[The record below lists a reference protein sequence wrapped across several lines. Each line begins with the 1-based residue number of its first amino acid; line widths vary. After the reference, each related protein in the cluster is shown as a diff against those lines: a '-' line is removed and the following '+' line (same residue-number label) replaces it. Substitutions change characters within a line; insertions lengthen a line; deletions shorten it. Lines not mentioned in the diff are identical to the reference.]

1 MPLPLPGRPV
11 HRKDG
16 QLIPR
21 GDRKFLV
28 RVYLYRDEKGKR
40 VYRSQTVNGTVS
52 EARRTLASMQTK
64 ADSGSIVASTR
75 ETVRDYLAWWLESCH
90 KPTVAESTYRTTE
103 QRIRLYVLPHVG
115 HYQLQKLTPSIVQ
128 GAYAALNE
136 QVEAQMV
143 VHAHRA
149 LSQALSK
156 AVKLGRISR
165 NPCDDADLP
174 RVARSEMR
182 TLTPAQVYL
191 FLEGTADHNLSA
203 LWHLLFLAGLRPA
216 EALALRWSDIVDGAA
231 RIQRTL
237 RHGIGNTW
245 YIDEPKTEKSRRTV
259 PLTETTIDSLTA
271 LQRSA
276 RGIGDAQLFSSPMST
291 VSHAFRAAL
300 DRLGLPRVRLYD
312 TRHTHATLLLG
323 AGENLKVVSE
333 RLGHSTIALTANIYS
348 HVTPTMQAGAVL
360 KLESVMKKA
369 STA

>member
-1 MPLPLPGRPV
+1 MNR
-11 HRKDG
+11 RDG

-28 RVYLYRDEKGKR
+28 RVYLYRDAAGKR
-40 VYRSQTVNGTVS
+40 VYRSETVEGTVS
-52 EARRTLASMQTK
+52 QAKQRLASMLTK
-64 ADSGSIVASTR
+64 ADSGSLVASTR
-75 ETVRDYLAWWLESCH
+75 ETVRDYLAWWLEACH
-90 KPTVAESTYRTTE
+90 KPTVAESSFRTTE
-103 QRIRLYVLPHVG
+103 QRIRLYVLPYVG
-115 HYQLQKLTPSIVQ
+115 HYQVQKLTPSIVQ

-149 LSQALSK
+149 LSQALRK

-174 RVARSEMR
+174 RVARTEMR

-191 FLEGTADHNLSA
+191 FLEGTADHSLSA
-203 LWHLLFLAGLRPA
+203 LWHLLFLAGLRPS
-216 EALALRWSDIVDGAA
+216 EALALRWSDIVDGSA

-237 RHGIGNTW
+237 RHGVGNTW

-259 PLTETTIDSLTA
+259 PLTETTLAA
-271 LQRSA
+271 LQRHQRKTA
-276 RGIGDAQLFSSPMST
+276 GIGDALLFASPMST
-291 VSHAFRAAL
+291 VSHAFKAAL
-300 DRLGLPRVRLYD
+300 VRLELPCIRLYD

-333 RLGHSTIALTANIYS
+333 RLGHSTIALTGNTYS

-360 KLESVMKKA
+360 KLEGVMRKA
-369 STA
+369 AH

>member
-1 MPLPLPGRPV
+1 MNR
-11 HRKDG
+11 RDG

-28 RVYLYRDEKGKR
+28 RVYLYRDAAGKR
-40 VYRSQTVNGTVS
+40 VYRSETVEGTVS
-52 EARRTLASMQTK
+52 QAKQRLASMLTK
-64 ADSGSIVASTR
+64 ADSGSLVASTR
-75 ETVRDYLAWWLESCH
+75 ETVRDYLAWWLEACH
-90 KPTVAESTYRTTE
+90 KPTVAESSFRTTE
-103 QRIRLYVLPHVG
+103 QRIRLYVLPYVG
-115 HYQLQKLTPSIVQ
+115 HYQVQKLTPSIVQ

-149 LSQALSK
+149 LSQALRK

-174 RVARSEMR
+174 RVARTEMR

-191 FLEGTADHNLSA
+191 FLEGTADHSLSA

-216 EALALRWSDIVDGAA
+216 EALALRWSDIVDGSA

-237 RHGIGNTW
+237 RHGSGNRW
-245 YIDEPKTEKSRRTV
+245 YIDEPKTAKSRRTV
-259 PLTETTIDSLTA
+259 PLTEATLRVLDLH
-271 LQRSA
+271 QRRSA
-276 RGIGDAQLFSSPMST
+276 GIGESLCFQDRQGNHVPMST
-291 VSHAFRAAL
+291 VSHAFASGLRKH
-300 DRLGLPRVRLYD
+300 DLPRVRLYD

-333 RLGHSTIALTANIYS
+333 RLGHSSIALTANIYS

-360 KLESVMKKA
+360 KLEGVMRKA
-369 STA
+369 AH

>member
-1 MPLPLPGRPV
+1 MNPR
-11 HRKDG
+11 RDG

-28 RVYLYRDEKGKR
+28 RVYLHRDAQGKR

-52 EARRTLASMQTK
+52 EARRVLASMQTK
-64 ADSGSIVASTR
+64 ADSGAIVASTR
-75 ETVRDYLAWWLESCH
+75 ETVRDYLAWWLEACH

-115 HYQLQKLTPSIVQ
+115 HYLLQKLTPSIVQ
-128 GAYAALNE
+128 GTYAALNQ

-149 LSQALSK
+149 LSQALRK

-174 RVARSEMR
+174 RVARVEMR

-191 FLEGTADHNLSA
+191 FLDGTADHNLSA
-203 LWHLLFLAGLRPA
+203 LWHLLFLAGLRPS
-216 EALALRWSDIVDGAA
+216 EALALRWSDIVDGSV

-237 RHGIGNTW
+237 RHGTGNHW
-245 YIDEPKTEKSRRTV
+245 YLDEPKTQKSRRTV
-259 PLTETTIDSLTA
+259 PLTEATLHA
-271 LQRSA
+271 LAKRQRASG
-276 RGIGDAQLFSSPMST
+276 GIGEASVFDSPMST
-291 VSHAFRAAL
+291 VSHAYKAAL
-300 DRLGLPRVRLYD
+300 ARLELPSIRLYD

-333 RLGHSTIALTANIYS
+333 RLGHSTIALTGNTYA
-348 HVTPTMQAGAVL
+348 HVTPTMQAESVL
-360 KLESVMKKA
+360 RLEKVMKKA
-369 STA
+369 ANT